1 MHATLPGLLCPA
13 GLWTEARLAALMF
26 NLQPL
31 TAFNSDSQT
40 QAPKLTSSI
49 NASLR
54 ALQPLEP

>member
-1 MHATLPGLLCPA
+1 MTLAGFLCPA
-13 GLWTEARLAALMF
+13 GLWTDARLAALVF

-31 TAFNSDSQT
+31 TAFNTDSQT
-40 QAPKLTSSI
+40 QAPKLTSRI